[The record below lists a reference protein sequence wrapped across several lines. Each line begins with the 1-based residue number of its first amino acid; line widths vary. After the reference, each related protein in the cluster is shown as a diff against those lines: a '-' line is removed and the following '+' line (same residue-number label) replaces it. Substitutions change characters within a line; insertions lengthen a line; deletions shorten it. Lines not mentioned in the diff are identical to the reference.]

1 MIESKIRSNSIVEIL
16 EYIAHFFYTMY
27 NGEGKIKSWYASFSK
42 KVFLPCIFNF
52 VCRCVS
58 LLLIKQFWLFMH
70 QKRRKKPIHTFY
82 VRTCAR
88 FVLSFFVTGAIFRAI
103 FDLSNK
109 IALLILLRMFA
120 LYAESKKLKI
130 DWRVI
135 F

>member
-52 VCRCVS
+52 VCASAFHSSS
-58 LLLIKQFWLFMH
+58 LSNFDYLCIK
-70 QKRRKKPIHTFY
+70 KEEKKPIHTFY

-88 FVLSFFVTGAIFRAI
+88 FVLSFFVTGAIF
-103 FDLSNK
+103 
-109 IALLILLRMFA
+109 
-120 LYAESKKLKI
+120 E
-130 DWRVI
+130 
-135 F
+135 